1 MKAAH
6 EKGTPVIR
14 PLFYDFPND
23 ENAWHIEDVY
33 MFGPKYLV
41 APIME
46 AGQRKREVY
55 LPKGASW
62 KSWETGEVHVGG
74 NRITVDAPLENIPV
88 FEKC

>member
-33 MFGPKYLV
+33 MLGPKYLV

-55 LPKGASW
+55 LPKGVSW
-62 KSWETGEVHVGG
+62 KSWETGEVHTGG
-74 NRITVDAPLENIPV
+74 NRILVDAPLENIPV
-88 FEKC
+88 FERF